1 MFVRILFVFL
11 LLATSCSR
19 EMEIMPPAARRT
31 LLVYLGGDNNLSG
44 EVRQKIDS
52 LTAGW
57 HNTEDNLLIYE
68 DTQGERGTP
77 SLLRVVG
84 DVVHP
89 YTEVVREY
97 PESNSASGEV
107 FETIVQ
113 DAITLYPSDSYG
125 LLFFSHGT
133 GWLPEGSYVQPR
145 SMDPSLRSIAN
156 DNGREMELADFAAA
170 LPDHQFDFI
179 VFEACLMS
187 GVEVAYELRNK
198 ADYLVASSAEIL
210 SPGFTS
216 IYPALINDLFRQ
228 PEADLTGFAQHY
240 YSHCNTLE
248 GAYRSATISVI
259 RLDKIDALANAMRS
273 LYTVQ
278 PDVQDISDLQ
288 CFDRSE
294 KKLFFDLADFVRQ
307 AASINPSTDASINA
321 SIPPLLREALVY
333 KASTSHFVNLPIQS
347 HSGLTVYIEQAEYPL
362 LNASWRKTAW
372 YKATHS
378 SIIND
383 K

>member
-19 EMEIMPPAARRT
+19 EMEITPPVARRT
-31 LLVYLGGDNNLSG
+31 VLVYLAGDNNLSG
-44 EVRQKIDS
+44 EVWQKIDS

-57 HNTEDNLLIYE
+57 HNTEDNLLIYQ

-84 DVVHP
+84 DVVDP
-89 YTEVVREY
+89 FTEVVREY
-97 PESNSASGEV
+97 PESNSALAEV
-107 FETIVQ
+107 FETVVQ
-113 DAITLYPSDSYG
+113 DVVTLYPSASYG
-125 LLFFSHGT
+125 LLFFSHAT
-133 GWLPEGSYVQPR
+133 GWLPEGSYAQPR
-145 SMDPSLRSIAN
+145 SMSPSLRSIAN

-170 LPDHQFDFI
+170 LPDYQFDFI

-187 GVEVAYELRNK
+187 GVEVAYALRNK

-216 IYPALINDLFRQ
+216 VYPALINDLFCQ
-228 PEADLTGFAQHY
+228 PEADLTNFAKRY

-248 GAYRSATISVI
+248 GAYHSATISVI

-273 LYTVQ
+273 FYAMQ
-278 PDVQDISDLQ
+278 SGVQDITDLQ

-307 AASINPSTDASINA
+307 AADTDTKILS
-321 SIPPLLREALVY
+321 LLQEAVVY
-333 KASTSHFVNLPIQS
+333 KASTPRFVNIPIHT

-362 LNASWRKTAW
+362 LNASWRETAW

-378 SIIND
+378 SIIHN